1 MTSSDS
7 KKIAAGEE
15 RPEALRSFEAA
26 ARSGGVKPVDQGL
39 TAKNDT
45 APLPDDNQ
53 RKARTATQVLQAGVE
68 KDPKAATKA
77 VQDSDDP
84 RIP

>member
-1 MTSSDS
+1 MGTSDRDT
-7 KKIAAGEE
+7 KNQ

-26 ARSGGVKPVDQGL
+26 SRAGGVKPQDQGL
-39 TAKNDT
+39 TAKGDT
-45 APLPDDNQ
+45 KPLPDDPQ
-53 RKARTATQVLQAGVE
+53 RKDETATKVLQAGVD